1 MLPNGPVFPDFGPE
15 SDFFEQ
21 NGPELVR
28 ITPQKSGLG
37 GNKQRQFKKDCYL
50 RDLDRSEALYYTCS
64 DKFQIKVY
72 LSF

>member
-1 MLPNGPVFPDFGPE
+1 MGVDISYLYICGYSPRLMLVLMTSVSGSAMYAVLPNGPIFSDFGPE

-37 GNKQRQFKKDCYL
+37 GNK
-50 RDLDRSEALYYTCS
+50 
-64 DKFQIKVY
+64 
-72 LSF
+72 